1 MAMADNGRV
10 VCKCTARRSF
20 CFREV
25 TFDEKPNLRNHLRN
39 VSTVPLFRNGL
50 ITRCPSV
57 AGNSILRFA
66 HTIIVYFF
74 VEFIDSSVAWFVWFT
89 RKLGKK
95 RKKKK
100 INFLDL
106 RGKLNTWLGSVW
118 LLIKFK
124 MKKCKRENLYN

>member
-20 CFREV
+20 CFREL

-89 RKLGKK
+89 GKLGKR

-100 INFLDL
+100 RNFLDL

-124 MKKCKRENLYN
+124 MK